1 MRYDVII
8 VGSGSAGSVLATRL
22 SEDPARSVLL
32 LEAGPDYPE
41 LDRLPEDLKW
51 GGNVLLSAFGPHNWG
66 YTATATPQQSAP
78 IPLPRGKATGGTS
91 AINGQFLLRGLPE
104 DCDNW
109 AALGNE
115 AWAFSKVLPYFRKL
129 ETDRDFPGDFHG
141 TNGPIP
147 VRRLKRAEMCPHAQA
162 FYAACLAE
170 GFPEYP
176 DQNDPASTGI
186 GPAPLNN
193 RDGVRLSTALAYLD
207 QARHRLNL
215 TIRANVSVRHILFA
229 GRRAV
234 GVEAESGGES
244 VTVEGEQI
252 VLSAGAIASP
262 HLLLLSGV
270 GPAAQLR
277 NLGIEV
283 VHDLPGVGR
292 NLRDHPYVL
301 MMFRERGPVP
311 DYFRQPPIQAVLRYT
326 AKGSSARN
334 DLQIGPASLDS
345 AYLPADAPITKGEN
359 CFCIYANIQNAVS
372 AGDLQLTSRDPQVQP
387 AIDFHYLSDPWD
399 RERLREAVRLALR
412 LSQHPAF
419 KDVIIEQVSLT
430 DADLA
435 SDAALDAWLLRNI
448 GMAGFHSAG
457 TCKMGP
463 ASDPLAVVDQ
473 FCQVQGLKGLR
484 VVDAS
489 VMPDVIRANTNTTTI
504 MIAERVADWMKAGR

>member
-1 MRYDVII
+1 
-8 VGSGSAGSVLATRL
+8 
-22 SEDPARSVLL
+22 
-32 LEAGPDYPE
+32 
-41 LDRLPEDLKW
+41 
-51 GGNVLLSAFGPHNWG
+51 
-66 YTATATPQQSAP
+66 
-78 IPLPRGKATGGTS
+78 
-91 AINGQFLLRGLPE
+91 
-104 DCDNW
+104 
-109 AALGNE
+109 LGNE

-147 VRRLKRAEMCPHAQA
+147 VRRLKRAEMFRHAQA

-176 DQNDPASTGI
+176 DQNDPESTGI
-186 GPAPLNN
+186 GPTPLNN

-301 MMFRERGPVP
+301 IMFRERGPVP
-311 DYFRQPPIQAVLRYT
+311 DYRRQPCIQAILRYS

-334 DLQIGPASLDS
+334 DVQIGPSSLDS
-345 AYLPADAPITKGEN
+345 AYLPSDAPITKGEN
-359 CFCIYANIQNAVS
+359 CFCIYANIQSAVS
-372 AGDLQLTSRDPQVQP
+372 AGELKLTSRDPHIQP
-387 AIDFHYLSDPWD
+387 AIDFHYLSSPWD
-399 RERLREAVRLALR
+399 RERLRAAVRLALR

-435 SDAALDAWLLRNI
+435 SDAALDAWLLQNI
-448 GMAGFHSAG
+448 GMAGVHSAG

-463 ASDPLAVVDQ
+463 TSDPMAVVDQ
-473 FCQVQGLKGLR
+473 FCCVHGLEGLR
-484 VVDAS
+484 LVDAS

-504 MIAERVADWMKAGR
+504 MIAERVADWIKAGR

>member
-8 VGSGSAGSVLATRL
+8 VGAGSAGSVLATRL

-51 GGNVLLSAFGPHNWG
+51 GGNVLRSAFGPHNWG

-104 DCDNW
+104 DYDNW
-109 AALGNE
+109 AAWGNE

-147 VRRLKRAEMCPHAQA
+147 VRRLKRAEMLPHAQA

-176 DQNDPASTGI
+176 DQNDPESTGI

-215 TIRANVSVRHILFA
+215 TIRANVSVRRILFA

-301 MMFRERGPVP
+301 IMFRERGPVP
-311 DYFRQPPIQAVLRYT
+311 DYRRQPCIQAILRYT

-334 DLQIGPASLDS
+334 DVQIGPSSLDS
-345 AYLPADAPITKGEN
+345 TYLSADAPITKGEN
-359 CFCIYANIQNAVS
+359 CFCIYANIQSAVS
-372 AGDLQLTSRDPQVQP
+372 AGELTADIQRPP
-387 AIDFHYLSDPWD
+387 HPT
-399 RERLREAVRLALR
+399 RHR
-412 LSQHPAF
+412 LSLPLEPLGQRTPA
-419 KDVIIEQVSLT
+419 
-430 DADLA
+430 
-435 SDAALDAWLLRNI
+435 
-448 GMAGFHSAG
+448 
-457 TCKMGP
+457 
-463 ASDPLAVVDQ
+463 
-473 FCQVQGLKGLR
+473 
-484 VVDAS
+484 
-489 VMPDVIRANTNTTTI
+489 
-504 MIAERVADWMKAGR
+504 